1 MLGRGSRRC
10 GEYVSLIKRE
20 LAPQPNRTGLVSSK
34 KLPFD
39 PPVEPVAALLD
50 ADLARQVLKSAPTVL
65 YVYDV
70 QNEHIQFQNR
80 RFGELLGHPE
90 IAADEWRSF
99 AHPDDERTLAQH
111 RSRLKTI
118 EAGETLFWEFRM
130 RDCAGGW
137 RWFLSRDVLLSR
149 DDAGKPS
156 LVVGNASDITEQKDA
171 EEHMEILA
179 GEMRHRAKNLISLV
193 EGIGRLSRP
202 KGQPVVDAFVDTYM
216 GRLKALLRTGDI
228 VLSSNQRS
236 AYLHAVLETVLSPF
250 QNEDEPERITLRGP
264 AVALSER
271 TAGGIALAM
280 HELATN
286 AVKYG
291 ALSVPAGKVT
301 VCWTLQPLETG
312 EEFAMEWRES
322 EGPAVPPPQA
332 EGFGGKVIRHSIAHE
347 AKSRIALD
355 YLPDGLRCGFT
366 FHIPK
371 SDF

>member
-1 MLGRGSRRC
+1 M
-10 GEYVSLIKRE
+10 
-20 LAPQPNRTGLVSSK
+20 SSK

-171 EEHMEILA
+171 EEHMEILV

-228 VLSSNQRS
+228 VSGEIRAPKQK
-236 AYLHAVLETVLSPF
+236 ETYCALLRVSRVNF
-250 QNEDEPERITLRGP
+250 DEPAKACERSVQEDAAMP
-264 AVALSER
+264 VSQDHALEM
-271 TAGGIALAM
+271 L
-280 HELATN
+280 
-286 AVKYG
+286 
-291 ALSVPAGKVT
+291 
-301 VCWTLQPLETG
+301 
-312 EEFAMEWRES
+312 
-322 EGPAVPPPQA
+322 
-332 EGFGGKVIRHSIAHE
+332 
-347 AKSRIALD
+347 
-355 YLPDGLRCGFT
+355 GL
-366 FHIPK
+366 
-371 SDF
+371 

>member
-1 MLGRGSRRC
+1 M
-10 GEYVSLIKRE
+10 
-20 LAPQPNRTGLVSSK
+20 SSK
-34 KLPFD
+34 KIFLD
-39 PPVEPVAALLD
+39 PPATPVGDLLD
-50 ADLARQVLKSAPTVL
+50 AELARRVLESAPTIL
-65 YVYDV
+65 YVHDV
-70 QNEHIQFQNR
+70 QNERSIFQNR
-80 RFGELLGHPE
+80 SFAELLGLPE
-90 IAADEWRSF
+90 IAADEWESLV
-99 AHPDDERTLAQH
+99 HPDDAKKLGRH
-111 RSRLKTI
+111 RARLKTI
-118 EAGETLFWEFRM
+118 DAGETLFWEFRM
-130 RDCAGGW
+130 RDCAGNW

-149 DDAGKPS
+149 DSVGKP
-156 LVVGNASDITEQKDA
+156 LLIVGNASDITERKDA

-202 KGQPVVDAFVDTYM
+202 KDQPAVNAFVDTYM

-236 AYLHAVLETVLSPF
+236 AYLQAVLETVLSPF

-271 TAGGIALAM
+271 TAGGLALAF

-291 ALSVPAGKVT
+291 ALSAPAGRVS
-301 VCWTLQPLETG
+301 VCWTLQPGDGG

-322 EGPAVPPPQA
+322 EGPAVSPPLA

-347 AKSRIALD
+347 SKSRIALD
-355 YLPDGLRCGFT
+355 YLPEGLRCGFT